1 MKKKIVFFDID
12 GTMMDVPSGMVEPL
26 PSTIEAIAQLRL
38 NGYYS
43 VVATARAKM
52 PDAFSNINFDGFVFC
67 NGNYVEFGDNLIYD
81 NFFLVNQ
88 ITFLIDL
95 FKQYQGQ
102 YIFSG
107 HLGKWTSL
115 ATHPLV
121 LRHVELFGRSVS
133 SEDGRQVPWTIE
145 DVHAN
150 IVTALF
156 KTEEQLFDCKSK
168 LPSDWVVDAY
178 TTANIRMDIHLPG
191 YTKGKAV
198 KYLSEKL
205 GIAFEDTYAF
215 GDAYNDIEMLQ
226 MVKYGIA
233 MGNGTDEIKENS
245 YDVTD
250 DVAHDGIYNAL
261 KKYKAI

>member
-1 MKKKIVFFDID
+1 MKKKILFFDID

-26 PSTIEAIAQLRL
+26 PSTIETIEQLRL
-38 NGYYS
+38 NGHYS

-52 PDAFSNINFDGFVFC
+52 PDAFSNINFDGFIFC
-67 NGNYVEFGDNLIYD
+67 NGNYIEFQDNLIYD
-81 NFFLVNQ
+81 NFFLENQ

-95 FKQYQGQ
+95 FNQYEGQ

-107 HLGKWTSL
+107 HLGRWTSL
-115 ATHPLV
+115 ASHPLI
-121 LRHVELFGRSVS
+121 LRHAELFGSSVS
-133 SEDGRQVPWTIE
+133 SEDGRQVPWNIE

-168 LPSDWVVDAY
+168 LPRDWVVDAY

-198 KYLSEKL
+198 QYLSKKL
-205 GIAFEDTYAF
+205 GIAFEDAYAF
-215 GDAYNDIEMLQ
+215 GDACNDIEMLQ

-233 MGNGTDEIKENS
+233 MGNGTDEIKAIA